1 MANQKK
7 SPSQKKR
14 KTSSVNVSR
23 SIEKASRNKPK
34 PWVTFLTFVIIILV
48 VVWYQQNQV
57 EEPTITYGAGQN
69 EAGYYYYQQL
79 TSGYYAEAN
88 NIIGSALK
96 SALNEI
102 SNDNLSPQTYGDA
115 KTVLAESD
123 LSLTDRTKVYN
134 VYNGLLVDATWDSI
148 SWHREHIWPNSRL
161 GMDRVTE
168 SGRNQASDLHNLR
181 AITPAVNS
189 SRSDR
194 FYDQA
199 SGDFQ
204 TVTGGGYYPGDEH
217 KGDVA
222 RILFYMAVTYD
233 FLILTDE
240 GLEDESNHYTM
251 EGAKMGKLSLLLEW
265 HREDPVDD
273 FERQRNEVIYQAQ
286 GNRNPFIDQPAYVH
300 LIWEDM
306 TVNDLIEPES
316 AQTFTPHN
324 VLIHMIIERRV
335 WYVSSL

>member
-1 MANQKK
+1 MATQKK
-7 SPSQKKR
+7 TSTKSKKKSASLNVSKSMS
-14 KTSSVNVSR
+14 KTSR
-23 SIEKASRNKPK
+23 KKPNS
-34 PWVTFLTFVIIILV
+34 WVTILSFVIIVAIV
-48 VVWYQQNQV
+48 FWYQQNQD
-57 EEPTITYGAGQN
+57 EEPTYGAGQN
-69 EAGYYYYQQL
+69 EQGYYYYQEL
-79 TSGYYAEAN
+79 TTGYYASAHN
-88 NIIGSALK
+88 LIGTELFTE
-96 SALNEI
+96 LNQI
-102 SNDNLSPQTYGDA
+102 SNDLLSPQTYEDA
-115 KTVLAESD
+115 KTILAEAD

-134 VYNGLLVDATWDSI
+134 VYNSLLVNATWDST
-148 SWHREHIWPNSRL
+148 SWHREHVWPNSRL

-194 FYDQA
+194 FYDDA

-204 TVTGGGYYPGDEH
+204 TVTGGGYYPGDDH

-233 FLILTDE
+233 FLVLTDD

-251 EGAKMGKLSLLLEW
+251 AGAKMGKLSLLLEW

-273 FERQRNEVIYQAQ
+273 FERQRNEVIFNAQ

-300 LIWEDM
+300 LIWEDL
-306 TVNDLIEPES
+306 TINELIEPE
-316 AQTFTPHN
+316 TVITHN
-324 VLIHMIIERRV
+324 PQYLFLNMIIERRT
-335 WYVSSL
+335 WYVSAL

>member
-1 MANQKK
+1 MATQKK
-7 SPSQKKR
+7 TSTKSKKKSASLNVSKSMS
-14 KTSSVNVSR
+14 KTSR
-23 SIEKASRNKPK
+23 KKPNS
-34 PWVTFLTFVIIILV
+34 WVTILSFVIIVAIV
-48 VVWYQQNQV
+48 FWYQQNQG
-57 EEPTITYGAGQN
+57 EEPTYGAGQN
-69 EAGYYYYQQL
+69 EQGYYYYQEL
-79 TSGYYAEAN
+79 TTGYYASAHN
-88 NIIGSALK
+88 LIGTQLFTE
-96 SALNEI
+96 LNQI
-102 SNDNLSPQTYGDA
+102 SNDLLSPQTYEDA
-115 KTVLAESD
+115 KTILAEAD

-134 VYNGLLVDATWDSI
+134 VYNGLLVNATWDST
-148 SWHREHIWPNSRL
+148 SWHREHVWPNSRL

-194 FYDQA
+194 FYDDA

-204 TVTGGGYYPGDEH
+204 TVTGGGYYPGDDH

-233 FLILTDE
+233 FLVLTDD

-251 EGAKMGKLSLLLEW
+251 AGAKMGKLSLLLEW

-273 FERQRNEVIYQAQ
+273 FERQRNEVIFNAQ

-300 LIWEDM
+300 LIWEDL
-306 TVNDLIEPES
+306 TINELIEPE
-316 AQTFTPHN
+316 TVITHN
-324 VLIHMIIERRV
+324 PQYLFLNMIIERRT
-335 WYVSSL
+335 WYVSAL